1 VQDCLLAAMVAYE
14 SAIAASQ
21 AMHAPLPFDLAA
33 TRNNLASAYHQAA
46 TNRHAAID
54 SKTRASYLDQALDQ
68 HLLAL
73 QVWEPGT
80 ELYET
85 ATHGL
90 VQTIRSIHEYQGSQ
104 GQTKALSKLP
114 AMFLTTVMKSL

>member
-1 VQDCLLAAMVAYE
+1 
-14 SAIAASQ
+14 
-21 AMHAPLPFDLAA
+21 
-33 TRNNLASAYHQAA
+33 
-46 TNRHAAID
+46 
-54 SKTRASYLDQALDQ
+54 
-68 HLLAL
+68 
-73 QVWEPGT
+73 VWEPGT